1 MTEVQDTGFR
11 LKGWHV
17 LAGFVGA
24 FSIIISV
31 NIALAVNAVKT
42 FPGLETKNSY
52 VASQHF
58 DADKAAQE
66 ALGWH
71 VRADFRDG
79 QVVLAID
86 DAAGAPVRVRDLH
99 AVVGRATH
107 VKEDV
112 EPVFAFDGRHYVA
125 PLELGGGNW
134 NIRMTA
140 LAENGTTF
148 RQRVILHVVH

>member
-1 MTEVQDTGFR
+1 MVETGDSGFR

-24 FSIIISV
+24 FGVIITV
-31 NIALAVNAVKT
+31 NLVLAVNAVKT
-42 FPGLETKNSY
+42 FPGLEVANSY

-58 DADKAAQE
+58 NDDKAAQE
-66 ALGWH
+66 ALGWTIY
-71 VRADFRDG
+71 ADDVDG
-79 QVVLAID
+79 IVHLSITD
-86 DAAGAPVRVRDLH
+86 RNGEPVRVRDLH

-112 EPVFAFDGRHYVA
+112 EPVFAFNGEVYEA
-125 PLELGGGNW
+125 PLHLGGGNW

-140 LAENGTTF
+140 VAEDGTVF
-148 RQRVILHVVH
+148 KQRVVLHVVR